1 MVFSSSVFLFYFLP
15 LFLICYFALPFKN
28 LVLLV
33 FSLFFYAWGEGLYVL
48 LMIASGIGN
57 WALARWIAD
66 NSGSRARAI
75 LAIGVALN
83 LAGLF
88 VFKYLGFFVESWND
102 IVPAATLRVPYIHL
116 PIGISF
122 FTFHAISYLVDV
134 YRGDF
139 KAERDPVKVLLYIA
153 MFPQLIAGPIVR
165 FGTVRKEIH
174 ERVVTVEKFALGL
187 KFFIIGLGQKVLIAN
202 TLAVPV
208 DAIYKIPVEN
218 LDAPLAWLANA
229 GYALQIYFD
238 FAGYSNMA
246 IGLGLM
252 IGIYFPL
259 NFNYP
264 YIAQSITEFW
274 RRWHITLST
283 WFRDYLY
290 IPLGG
295 SRAGAY
301 RTYFNLM
308 VVFLLCGL
316 WHGAKWTFVVWGL
329 YHGFF
334 LILER
339 AGLGAALQRIG
350 SEFRHL
356 YVILVVTVGWVFFRA
371 DDLSQALSHLRAM
384 AGFGSGDGI
393 AHHVWLHLQPDV
405 ALALIIGAVGSTP
418 YLANLG
424 QRIVAYAGSLRRGRR
439 EMLDAAGGG
448 AHVRGALRDPASVRA
463 FDRGRQLQ
471 PVHLLPLLDRA
482 MRQQLPA
489 LGLSLGRLPSVLL
502 AVAVLAT
509 LFAPALIQ
517 LTGRQ
522 TDPSFLDNR
531 PPARMPALPSSFSL
545 GALGQFRKEL
555 IAFIDDNFGLRA
567 EMVKL
572 NIRVR
577 SAIGVSAIP
586 GLFKGKEGWFFL
598 KTDSDVLDQ
607 VRALNRFT
615 DEELDEWIDLMEAQ
629 QRWVKAQ
636 GAAMVIVVAPNQ
648 HTIYPE
654 RMPLYVNRVW
664 PETRLDQIMRRL
676 QERGSSLVVVDPR
689 RDLWAARQQNLALSQ
704 I

>member
-75 LAIGVALN
+75 LAFGVALN

-88 VFKYLGFFVESWND
+88 VFKYLGFVVESWND

-139 KAERDPVKVLLYIA
+139 KAERDPIKVLLYIA

-208 DAIYKIPVEN
+208 DAIYKIPAEN
-218 LDAPLAWLANA
+218 LDAALAWLANI

-301 RTYFNLM
+301 RTYFNLL

-356 YVILVVTVGWVFFRA
+356 YVILVVTAGWVFFRA
-371 DDLSQALSHLRAM
+371 DDLSQAAGHLRAM

-418 YLANLG
+418 YLADLG
-424 QRIVAYAGSLRRGRR
+424 QRMVAYAGSLRSGRR

-448 AHVRGALRDPASVRA
+448 VMSAALYAI
-463 FDRGRQLQ
+463 
-471 PVHLLPLLDRA
+471 LLL
-482 MRQQLPA
+482 
-489 LGLSLGRLPSVLL
+489 SVLSI
-502 AVAVLAT
+502 AGGNYNP
-509 LFAPALIQ
+509 FIY
-517 LTGRQ
+517 
-522 TDPSFLDNR
+522 
-531 PPARMPALPSSFSL
+531 
-545 GALGQFRKEL
+545 FR
-555 IAFIDDNFGLRA
+555 F
-567 EMVKL
+567 
-572 NIRVR
+572 
-577 SAIGVSAIP
+577 
-586 GLFKGKEGWFFL
+586 
-598 KTDSDVLDQ
+598 
-607 VRALNRFT
+607 
-615 DEELDEWIDLMEAQ
+615 
-629 QRWVKAQ
+629 
-636 GAAMVIVVAPNQ
+636 
-648 HTIYPE
+648 
-654 RMPLYVNRVW
+654 
-664 PETRLDQIMRRL
+664 
-676 QERGSSLVVVDPR
+676 
-689 RDLWAARQQNLALSQ
+689 
-704 I
+704 

>member
-57 WALARWIAD
+57 WAAARWIAA
-66 NSGSRARAI
+66 NSGSRARTI
-75 LAIGVALN
+75 LAFGVALN
-83 LAGLF
+83 LAGLL
-88 VFKYLGFFVESWND
+88 VFKYLGFVVESWNEV
-102 IVPAATLRVPYIHL
+102 VPAASLRVPYIHL

-165 FGTVRKEIH
+165 FGTVAKEIH
-174 ERVVTVEKFALGL
+174 ERIVTVEKFALGL

-218 LDAPLAWLANA
+218 LDAALAWLANV

-295 SRAGAY
+295 SREGAY
-301 RTYFNLM
+301 RTYFNLL
-308 VVFLLCGL
+308 VVFFLCGL

-350 SEFRHL
+350 AEFRHL
-356 YVILVVTVGWVFFRA
+356 YVILVVIVGWVFFRA
-371 DDLSQALSHLRAM
+371 DDLSQAGSHLKAM
-384 AGFGSGDGI
+384 AGFGTGDGI
-393 AHHVWLHLQPDV
+393 AHHAWIHLQPDV

-418 YLANLG
+418 YLAKLG
-424 QRIVAYAGSLRRGRR
+424 QRAVAYAASLHDAQRRV
-439 EMLDAAGGG
+439 LDIAGGG
-448 AHVRGALRDPASVRA
+448 LMSAALYAV
-463 FDRGRQLQ
+463 
-471 PVHLLPLLDRA
+471 LLL
-482 MRQQLPA
+482 
-489 LGLSLGRLPSVLL
+489 SVLSI
-502 AVAVLAT
+502 AGGNYNP
-509 LFAPALIQ
+509 FIY
-517 LTGRQ
+517 
-522 TDPSFLDNR
+522 
-531 PPARMPALPSSFSL
+531 
-545 GALGQFRKEL
+545 FR
-555 IAFIDDNFGLRA
+555 F
-567 EMVKL
+567 
-572 NIRVR
+572 
-577 SAIGVSAIP
+577 
-586 GLFKGKEGWFFL
+586 
-598 KTDSDVLDQ
+598 
-607 VRALNRFT
+607 
-615 DEELDEWIDLMEAQ
+615 
-629 QRWVKAQ
+629 
-636 GAAMVIVVAPNQ
+636 
-648 HTIYPE
+648 
-654 RMPLYVNRVW
+654 
-664 PETRLDQIMRRL
+664 
-676 QERGSSLVVVDPR
+676 
-689 RDLWAARQQNLALSQ
+689 
-704 I
+704 

>member
-15 LFLICYFALPFKN
+15 LFLICYFALSFKN

-102 IVPAATLRVPYIHL
+102 IVPAATRRVPYIHL

-339 AGLGAALQRIG
+339 AGLGSLLQRIG

-384 AGFGSGDGI
+384 AGFGTGDGI

-439 EMLDAAGGG
+439 ETLDAAGGG
-448 AHVRGALRDPASVRA
+448 AFSAALYAI
-463 FDRGRQLQ
+463 
-471 PVHLLPLLDRA
+471 LLL
-482 MRQQLPA
+482 
-489 LGLSLGRLPSVLL
+489 SVLSI
-502 AVAVLAT
+502 AGGNYNP
-509 LFAPALIQ
+509 FIY
-517 LTGRQ
+517 
-522 TDPSFLDNR
+522 
-531 PPARMPALPSSFSL
+531 
-545 GALGQFRKEL
+545 FR
-555 IAFIDDNFGLRA
+555 F
-567 EMVKL
+567 
-572 NIRVR
+572 
-577 SAIGVSAIP
+577 
-586 GLFKGKEGWFFL
+586 
-598 KTDSDVLDQ
+598 
-607 VRALNRFT
+607 
-615 DEELDEWIDLMEAQ
+615 
-629 QRWVKAQ
+629 
-636 GAAMVIVVAPNQ
+636 
-648 HTIYPE
+648 
-654 RMPLYVNRVW
+654 
-664 PETRLDQIMRRL
+664 
-676 QERGSSLVVVDPR
+676 
-689 RDLWAARQQNLALSQ
+689 
-704 I
+704 

>member
-66 NSGSRARAI
+66 NSGTRARAI
-75 LAIGVALN
+75 LAFGVALN

-88 VFKYLGFFVESWND
+88 VFKYLGFFVESLND
-102 IVPAATLRVPYIHL
+102 IVPAASLRVPYIHL

-134 YRGDF
+134 YRRDF
-139 KAERDPVKVLLYIA
+139 VAERDPVKVLLYIA

-174 ERVVTVEKFALGL
+174 ERVVTVEKFVLGL

-208 DAIYKIPVEN
+208 DAIYKIPAEN
-218 LDAPLAWLANA
+218 LDAPLAWLANI

-334 LILER
+334 LIVER

-371 DDLSQALSHLRAM
+371 DDLSQAGGHLKAM

-405 ALALIIGAVGSTP
+405 ALALIIGAIGSTP

-424 QRIVAYAGSLRRGRR
+424 QRIVAYAGSLHGGRR
-439 EMLDAAGGG
+439 WALDAGGG
-448 AHVRGALRDPASVRA
+448 GLMSAALYVM
-463 FDRGRQLQ
+463 
-471 PVHLLPLLDRA
+471 LLL
-482 MRQQLPA
+482 
-489 LGLSLGRLPSVLL
+489 SVLSI
-502 AVAVLAT
+502 AGGNYNP
-509 LFAPALIQ
+509 FIY
-517 LTGRQ
+517 
-522 TDPSFLDNR
+522 
-531 PPARMPALPSSFSL
+531 
-545 GALGQFRKEL
+545 FR
-555 IAFIDDNFGLRA
+555 F
-567 EMVKL
+567 
-572 NIRVR
+572 
-577 SAIGVSAIP
+577 
-586 GLFKGKEGWFFL
+586 
-598 KTDSDVLDQ
+598 
-607 VRALNRFT
+607 
-615 DEELDEWIDLMEAQ
+615 
-629 QRWVKAQ
+629 
-636 GAAMVIVVAPNQ
+636 
-648 HTIYPE
+648 
-654 RMPLYVNRVW
+654 
-664 PETRLDQIMRRL
+664 
-676 QERGSSLVVVDPR
+676 
-689 RDLWAARQQNLALSQ
+689 
-704 I
+704 

>member
-57 WALARWIAD
+57 WAAARWIAA
-66 NSGSRARAI
+66 NSGARQRAI
-75 LAIGVALN
+75 LAFGVALN
-83 LAGLF
+83 LAGLI
-88 VFKYLGFFVESWND
+88 VFKYLGFVVESWNE
-102 IVPAATLRVPYIHL
+102 IVPAASLRVPYIHL

-165 FGTVRKEIH
+165 FGTVAKEIH
-174 ERVVTVEKFALGL
+174 ERIVTVEKFALGL

-218 LDAPLAWLANA
+218 LDAPLAWLANV

-301 RTYFNLM
+301 RTYFNLL

-350 SEFRHL
+350 SEFRHI

-371 DDLSQALSHLRAM
+371 DDLSQAAGHLKAM
-384 AGFGSGDGI
+384 AGFGAGDGI

-418 YLANLG
+418 YLAQLG
-424 QRIVAYAGSLRRGRR
+424 QRIVAYAGSLRDDRR
-439 EMLDAAGGG
+439 KALDTAGGG
-448 AHVRGALRDPASVRA
+448 LMSAALYV
-463 FDRGRQLQ
+463 
-471 PVHLLPLLDRA
+471 VLLL
-482 MRQQLPA
+482 
-489 LGLSLGRLPSVLL
+489 SVLSI
-502 AVAVLAT
+502 AGGNYNP
-509 LFAPALIQ
+509 FIY
-517 LTGRQ
+517 
-522 TDPSFLDNR
+522 
-531 PPARMPALPSSFSL
+531 
-545 GALGQFRKEL
+545 FR
-555 IAFIDDNFGLRA
+555 F
-567 EMVKL
+567 
-572 NIRVR
+572 
-577 SAIGVSAIP
+577 
-586 GLFKGKEGWFFL
+586 
-598 KTDSDVLDQ
+598 
-607 VRALNRFT
+607 
-615 DEELDEWIDLMEAQ
+615 
-629 QRWVKAQ
+629 
-636 GAAMVIVVAPNQ
+636 
-648 HTIYPE
+648 
-654 RMPLYVNRVW
+654 
-664 PETRLDQIMRRL
+664 
-676 QERGSSLVVVDPR
+676 
-689 RDLWAARQQNLALSQ
+689 
-704 I
+704 

>member
-15 LFLICYFALPFKN
+15 LFLVCYFALPFKN

-57 WALARWIAD
+57 WALARWISD
-66 NSGSRARAI
+66 NSGARRRAI
-75 LAIGVALN
+75 LAFGVALN

-88 VFKYLGFFVESWND
+88 VFKYLGFFAESWND

-139 KAERDPVKVLLYIA
+139 QAERDPVKVLLYIA

-218 LDAPLAWLANA
+218 LDAALAWLANA

-301 RTYFNLM
+301 RTYFNLL

-339 AGLGAALQRIG
+339 AGLGSALQRIG

-371 DDLSQALSHLRAM
+371 DDLSQAAGHLKAM
-384 AGFGSGDGI
+384 AGFGTGDGI

-405 ALALIIGAVGSTP
+405 ALALIVGAVGSTP

-424 QRIVAYAGSLRRGRR
+424 QRIVAYAGSLRSGRR

-448 AHVRGALRDPASVRA
+448 LMSAALYAI
-463 FDRGRQLQ
+463 
-471 PVHLLPLLDRA
+471 LLL
-482 MRQQLPA
+482 
-489 LGLSLGRLPSVLL
+489 SVLSI
-502 AVAVLAT
+502 AGGNYNP
-509 LFAPALIQ
+509 FIY
-517 LTGRQ
+517 
-522 TDPSFLDNR
+522 
-531 PPARMPALPSSFSL
+531 
-545 GALGQFRKEL
+545 FR
-555 IAFIDDNFGLRA
+555 F
-567 EMVKL
+567 
-572 NIRVR
+572 
-577 SAIGVSAIP
+577 
-586 GLFKGKEGWFFL
+586 
-598 KTDSDVLDQ
+598 
-607 VRALNRFT
+607 
-615 DEELDEWIDLMEAQ
+615 
-629 QRWVKAQ
+629 
-636 GAAMVIVVAPNQ
+636 
-648 HTIYPE
+648 
-654 RMPLYVNRVW
+654 
-664 PETRLDQIMRRL
+664 
-676 QERGSSLVVVDPR
+676 
-689 RDLWAARQQNLALSQ
+689 
-704 I
+704 

>member
-15 LFLICYFALPFKN
+15 LFLICYFALPSKN

-33 FSLFFYAWGEGLYVL
+33 FSLFFYAWGEGLYVM

-57 WALARWIAD
+57 WALGRSISA

-75 LAIGVALN
+75 LSLGVALN
-83 LAGLF
+83 LAGLV
-88 VFKYLGFFVESWND
+88 VFKYLGFVVESWNE
-102 IVPAATLRVPYIHL
+102 IVPAAGLPVPHIHL

-165 FGTVRKEIH
+165 FGTVAKEIH
-174 ERVVTVEKFALGL
+174 ERIVTVEKFALGL

-208 DAIYKIPVEN
+208 DAIYKIPGEN

-264 YIAQSITEFW
+264 YTAQSITEFW

-295 SRAGAY
+295 SRAGSY
-301 RTYFNLM
+301 RTYFNLL

-329 YHGFF
+329 YHGLF

-339 AGLGAALQRIG
+339 AGLGALLQRIG

-356 YVILVVTVGWVFFRA
+356 YVLLVVTVGWVFFRA

-384 AGFGSGDGI
+384 AGFGTGDSI
-393 AHHVWLHLQPDV
+393 AHHVWLHLHADI
-405 ALALIIGAVGSTP
+405 ALALIVGAVGSTP
-418 YLANLG
+418 WLAHLG
-424 QRIVAYAGSLRRGRR
+424 ERIVAYAGSLHGSPRQA
-439 EMLDAAGGG
+439 LAAAGGG
-448 AHVRGALRDPASVRA
+448 LMSAALYAILLLSVISIA
-463 FDRGRQLQ
+463 GGNYNPF
-471 PVHLLPLLDRA
+471 
-482 MRQQLPA
+482 
-489 LGLSLGRLPSVLL
+489 
-502 AVAVLAT
+502 
-509 LFAPALIQ
+509 IY
-517 LTGRQ
+517 
-522 TDPSFLDNR
+522 
-531 PPARMPALPSSFSL
+531 
-545 GALGQFRKEL
+545 FR
-555 IAFIDDNFGLRA
+555 F
-567 EMVKL
+567 
-572 NIRVR
+572 
-577 SAIGVSAIP
+577 
-586 GLFKGKEGWFFL
+586 
-598 KTDSDVLDQ
+598 
-607 VRALNRFT
+607 
-615 DEELDEWIDLMEAQ
+615 
-629 QRWVKAQ
+629 
-636 GAAMVIVVAPNQ
+636 
-648 HTIYPE
+648 
-654 RMPLYVNRVW
+654 
-664 PETRLDQIMRRL
+664 
-676 QERGSSLVVVDPR
+676 
-689 RDLWAARQQNLALSQ
+689 
-704 I
+704 

>member
-75 LAIGVALN
+75 LAFGVALN

-88 VFKYLGFFVESWND
+88 VFKYLGFVVESWND

-153 MFPQLIAGPIVR
+153 MFPQLIAGPTVR

-208 DAIYKIPVEN
+208 DAIYKIPAEN
-218 LDAPLAWLANA
+218 LDAALAWLANI

-301 RTYFNLM
+301 RTYFNLL

-356 YVILVVTVGWVFFRA
+356 YVILVVTAGWVFFRA
-371 DDLSQALSHLRAM
+371 DDLSQAAGHLRAM

-418 YLANLG
+418 YLADLG
-424 QRIVAYAGSLRRGRR
+424 QRMVAYAGSLRSGRR

-448 AHVRGALRDPASVRA
+448 VMSAALYAI
-463 FDRGRQLQ
+463 
-471 PVHLLPLLDRA
+471 LLL
-482 MRQQLPA
+482 
-489 LGLSLGRLPSVLL
+489 SVLSI
-502 AVAVLAT
+502 AGGNYNP
-509 LFAPALIQ
+509 FIY
-517 LTGRQ
+517 
-522 TDPSFLDNR
+522 
-531 PPARMPALPSSFSL
+531 
-545 GALGQFRKEL
+545 FR
-555 IAFIDDNFGLRA
+555 F
-567 EMVKL
+567 
-572 NIRVR
+572 
-577 SAIGVSAIP
+577 
-586 GLFKGKEGWFFL
+586 
-598 KTDSDVLDQ
+598 
-607 VRALNRFT
+607 
-615 DEELDEWIDLMEAQ
+615 
-629 QRWVKAQ
+629 
-636 GAAMVIVVAPNQ
+636 
-648 HTIYPE
+648 
-654 RMPLYVNRVW
+654 
-664 PETRLDQIMRRL
+664 
-676 QERGSSLVVVDPR
+676 
-689 RDLWAARQQNLALSQ
+689 
-704 I
+704 

>member
-75 LAIGVALN
+75 LAFGVALN

-88 VFKYLGFFVESWND
+88 VFKYLGFVVESWND

-139 KAERDPVKVLLYIA
+139 KAERDPIKVLLYIA

-208 DAIYKIPVEN
+208 DAIYKIPAEN
-218 LDAPLAWLANA
+218 LDAALAWLANI

-283 WFRDYLY
+283 
-290 IPLGG
+290 
-295 SRAGAY
+295 
-301 RTYFNLM
+301 
-308 VVFLLCGL
+308 
-316 WHGAKWTFVVWGL
+316 
-329 YHGFF
+329 
-334 LILER
+334 
-339 AGLGAALQRIG
+339 
-350 SEFRHL
+350 
-356 YVILVVTVGWVFFRA
+356 
-371 DDLSQALSHLRAM
+371 
-384 AGFGSGDGI
+384 
-393 AHHVWLHLQPDV
+393 
-405 ALALIIGAVGSTP
+405 
-418 YLANLG
+418 
-424 QRIVAYAGSLRRGRR
+424 
-439 EMLDAAGGG
+439 
-448 AHVRGALRDPASVRA
+448 
-463 FDRGRQLQ
+463 
-471 PVHLLPLLDRA
+471 
-482 MRQQLPA
+482 
-489 LGLSLGRLPSVLL
+489 
-502 AVAVLAT
+502 
-509 LFAPALIQ
+509 
-517 LTGRQ
+517 
-522 TDPSFLDNR
+522 
-531 PPARMPALPSSFSL
+531 
-545 GALGQFRKEL
+545 
-555 IAFIDDNFGLRA
+555 
-567 EMVKL
+567 
-572 NIRVR
+572 
-577 SAIGVSAIP
+577 
-586 GLFKGKEGWFFL
+586 
-598 KTDSDVLDQ
+598 
-607 VRALNRFT
+607 
-615 DEELDEWIDLMEAQ
+615 
-629 QRWVKAQ
+629 
-636 GAAMVIVVAPNQ
+636 
-648 HTIYPE
+648 
-654 RMPLYVNRVW
+654 
-664 PETRLDQIMRRL
+664 
-676 QERGSSLVVVDPR
+676 
-689 RDLWAARQQNLALSQ
+689 
-704 I
+704 

>member
-28 LVLLV
+28 WVLLV

-57 WALARWIAD
+57 WAAARWIAA

-75 LAIGVALN
+75 LTIGVALN
-83 LAGLF
+83 LAGLL

-102 IVPAATLRVPYIHL
+102 IVPAASLPVPHIHL

-139 KAERDPVKVLLYIA
+139 VVERDPVKVLLYIA

-165 FGTVRKEIH
+165 FGTVTKEIH
-174 ERVVTVEKFALGL
+174 QRVVTLEKFALGL

-202 TLAVPV
+202 TLAAPV
-208 DAIYKIPVEN
+208 DAIYKIPVGN
-218 LDAPLAWLANA
+218 LDASLAWLAAA
-229 GYALQIYFD
+229 GYGLQIYFD

-301 RTYFNLM
+301 RTYFNLL

-334 LILER
+334 LVLER
-339 AGLGAALQRIG
+339 TGLGPLLQRLG

-371 DDLSQALSHLRAM
+371 DDLPQAAGHLRAM
-384 AGFGSGDGI
+384 AGFGSGDSI

-418 YLANLG
+418 YLAQLV
-424 QRIVAYAGSLRRGRR
+424 QRIVAYAGSLHGGRR
-439 EMLDAAGGG
+439 AMLDAAGGG
-448 AHVRGALRDPASVRA
+448 VMSAALYAI
-463 FDRGRQLQ
+463 
-471 PVHLLPLLDRA
+471 LLL
-482 MRQQLPA
+482 
-489 LGLSLGRLPSVLL
+489 SVLSI
-502 AVAVLAT
+502 AGGNYNP
-509 LFAPALIQ
+509 FIY
-517 LTGRQ
+517 
-522 TDPSFLDNR
+522 
-531 PPARMPALPSSFSL
+531 
-545 GALGQFRKEL
+545 FR
-555 IAFIDDNFGLRA
+555 F
-567 EMVKL
+567 
-572 NIRVR
+572 
-577 SAIGVSAIP
+577 
-586 GLFKGKEGWFFL
+586 
-598 KTDSDVLDQ
+598 
-607 VRALNRFT
+607 
-615 DEELDEWIDLMEAQ
+615 
-629 QRWVKAQ
+629 
-636 GAAMVIVVAPNQ
+636 
-648 HTIYPE
+648 
-654 RMPLYVNRVW
+654 
-664 PETRLDQIMRRL
+664 
-676 QERGSSLVVVDPR
+676 
-689 RDLWAARQQNLALSQ
+689 
-704 I
+704 

>member
-134 YRGDF
+134 YRRDF
-139 KAERDPVKVLLYIA
+139 VAERDPVKVLLYIA

-218 LDAPLAWLANA
+218 LDAALAWLANV

-371 DDLSQALSHLRAM
+371 DDLSQALGHLRAM

-424 QRIVAYAGSLRRGRR
+424 QRIVAYAGSLRSGRR
-439 EMLDAAGGG
+439 ELLDAAGGG
-448 AHVRGALRDPASVRA
+448 LMSAALYVM
-463 FDRGRQLQ
+463 
-471 PVHLLPLLDRA
+471 LLL
-482 MRQQLPA
+482 
-489 LGLSLGRLPSVLL
+489 SVLSI
-502 AVAVLAT
+502 AGGNYNP
-509 LFAPALIQ
+509 FIY
-517 LTGRQ
+517 
-522 TDPSFLDNR
+522 
-531 PPARMPALPSSFSL
+531 
-545 GALGQFRKEL
+545 FR
-555 IAFIDDNFGLRA
+555 F
-567 EMVKL
+567 
-572 NIRVR
+572 
-577 SAIGVSAIP
+577 
-586 GLFKGKEGWFFL
+586 
-598 KTDSDVLDQ
+598 
-607 VRALNRFT
+607 
-615 DEELDEWIDLMEAQ
+615 
-629 QRWVKAQ
+629 
-636 GAAMVIVVAPNQ
+636 
-648 HTIYPE
+648 
-654 RMPLYVNRVW
+654 
-664 PETRLDQIMRRL
+664 
-676 QERGSSLVVVDPR
+676 
-689 RDLWAARQQNLALSQ
+689 
-704 I
+704 

>member
-1 MVFSSSVFLFYFLP
+1 MR
-15 LFLICYFALPFKN
+15 
-28 LVLLV
+28 
-33 FSLFFYAWGEGLYVL
+33 GEKGFYVL

-102 IVPAATLRVPYIHL
+102 LAPAATLRVPYIHL

-134 YRGDF
+134 YRRDF
-139 KAERDPVKVLLYIA
+139 VAERDPVKVLLYIA

-371 DDLSQALSHLRAM
+371 DDLSQAAGHLRAM

-424 QRIVAYAGSLRRGRR
+424 QRIVAYAGSLRRGGR
-439 EMLDAAGGG
+439 EMLDAAGGS
-448 AHVRGALRDPASVRA
+448 AFSAALYAI
-463 FDRGRQLQ
+463 
-471 PVHLLPLLDRA
+471 LLL
-482 MRQQLPA
+482 
-489 LGLSLGRLPSVLL
+489 SVLSI
-502 AVAVLAT
+502 AGGNYNP
-509 LFAPALIQ
+509 FIY
-517 LTGRQ
+517 
-522 TDPSFLDNR
+522 
-531 PPARMPALPSSFSL
+531 
-545 GALGQFRKEL
+545 FR
-555 IAFIDDNFGLRA
+555 F
-567 EMVKL
+567 
-572 NIRVR
+572 
-577 SAIGVSAIP
+577 
-586 GLFKGKEGWFFL
+586 
-598 KTDSDVLDQ
+598 
-607 VRALNRFT
+607 
-615 DEELDEWIDLMEAQ
+615 
-629 QRWVKAQ
+629 
-636 GAAMVIVVAPNQ
+636 
-648 HTIYPE
+648 
-654 RMPLYVNRVW
+654 
-664 PETRLDQIMRRL
+664 
-676 QERGSSLVVVDPR
+676 
-689 RDLWAARQQNLALSQ
+689 
-704 I
+704 